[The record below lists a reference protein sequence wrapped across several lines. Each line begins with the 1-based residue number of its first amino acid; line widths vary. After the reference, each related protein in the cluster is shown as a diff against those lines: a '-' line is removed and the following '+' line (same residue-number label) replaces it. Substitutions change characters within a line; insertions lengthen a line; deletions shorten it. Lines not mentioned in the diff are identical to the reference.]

1 MKYICGTRRV
11 DPQTTVITCQGEMD
25 SLAVEELHQA
35 VDPLLADSVSY
46 LVFDL
51 GTVEYISSSV
61 LSFLMVS
68 QAKAQE
74 KSGKVSL
81 VGASDL
87 VKQVFEMAALDGLFT
102 FYGTMAEAGV
112 VAAVAQEDG
121 KGKGGRKERK
131 TTVKGN
137 GPVLSVVEGVS
148 AKQQEE
154 QPPTREKVTPVN
166 ERRVRDERP
175 VEKIQ
180 PMAEPKSWR
189 DYAVWIGIGALIL
202 VSVAVSL
209 YLYVGQP

>member
-35 VDPLLADSVSY
+35 VDPLLADSISH

-51 GTVEYISSSV
+51 GTVEYISSSI
-61 LSFLMVS
+61 LSFLMAS

-74 KSGKVSL
+74 KGGKVSL

-87 VKQVFEMAALDGLFT
+87 VKQVFEMAALDGLFS

-112 VAAVAQEDG
+112 VPVAQEDG

-131 TTVKGN
+131 ETVRGN
-137 GPVLSVVEGVS
+137 SPVLSVVEGAS
-148 AKQQEE
+148 ARHRDES
-154 QPPTREKVTPVN
+154 PPAREKITPIN
-166 ERRVRDERP
+166 ERRRREERQ

-189 DYAVWIGIGALIL
+189 DYAVWIGIGALIM
-202 VSVAVSL
+202 VSVGITLFL
-209 YLYVGQP
+209 YLG

>member
-1 MKYICGTRRV
+1 MKYVTGTRRV
-11 DPQTTVITCQGEMD
+11 DPQTTVVTCQGEMD

-35 VDPLLADSVSY
+35 VDPLLADSISH

-61 LSFLMVS
+61 LSFLMAS
-68 QAKAQE
+68 QAKARE
-74 KSGKVSL
+74 KNGKVSL
-81 VGASDL
+81 VGANDL

-112 VAAVAQEDG
+112 VAPAVQEIG

-131 TTVKGN
+131 ETAKGN

-148 AKQQEE
+148 AKRQDE
-154 QPPTREKVTPVN
+154 QPPTREKITPVN
-166 ERRVRDERP
+166 ERRARDERP

-189 DYAVWIGIGALIL
+189 DYAVWIGIGTLVLAS
-202 VSVAVSL
+202 VSVSLFL
-209 YLYVGQP
+209 YLG